1 MSKVIIYNQENG
13 IMAICV
19 PANNSGLT
27 VEEVAKKDCPEGA
40 KIVDRTDLDGLDN
53 DFRNAWSCDSDM
65 SPTVDMTLAKDVWRD
80 KIRKARKPK
89 LEELEVRKPLLEEQD
104 ILFMRAQEA
113 GEDTSEIVATKN
125 KLRDFPAK
133 PEIDSATTVEELKAI
148 WDNDLGDK

>member
-40 KIVDRTDLDGLDN
+40 KIVDRTDLDGLEN

-65 SPTVDMTLAKDVWRD
+65 NPSVDISLAKDVWRD

-89 LEELEVRKPLLEEQD
+89 LEELD
-104 ILFMRAQEA
+104 IQYMRAQES

>member
-40 KIVDRTDLDGLDN
+40 KIIDRADLDVLDN
-53 DFRNAWSCDSDM
+53 DFRNAWACDTDM
-65 SPTVDMTLAKDVWRD
+65 NPTVD
-80 KIRKARKPK
+80 
-89 LEELEVRKPLLEEQD
+89 
-104 ILFMRAQEA
+104 MRAQEA
-113 GEDTSEIVATKN
+113 GDDTSAIVATKN

-133 PEIDSATTVEELKAI
+133 PEIDSASTVEELKAI

>member
-53 DFRNAWSCDSDM
+53 DFRNAWSCDSYM
-65 SPTVDMTLAKDVWRD
+65 NPSVDISLAKDVWRD

-89 LEELEVRKPLLEEQD
+89 LEELD
-104 ILFMRAQEA
+104 IQYMRAQEA

>member
-40 KIVDRTDLDGLDN
+40 KIVDRTALDGLDN

-65 SPTVDMTLAKDVWRD
+65 NPSVDISLAKDVWRD

-89 LEELEVRKPLLEEQD
+89 LEELD
-104 ILFMRAQEA
+104 IQYMRAQEA